1 MGKGKQLTMGR
12 ARRFLAVV
20 LVAVL
25 CASVGAAGF
34 AGTAG
39 AGDSAT
45 IFEVEPEDAQA
56 PPGETIHVA
65 IVMTSDGGY
74 GGVGIE
80 RVAFGVEYDS
90 DVLALEKITRGPW
103 FEQDNETEIVT
114 ETDIDDEK
122 GYAFID
128 QYRDPPDGG
137 STGQARM
144 ATLTFTVADDA
155 HGETS
160 PVNVT
165 DVESELT
172 NDWPLQSFT
181 HNGSVSVDDDAEV
194 VGASPPEPIED
205 DETAGGDDGTG
216 DEPLSGFG
224 IVAAVAV
231 LAALAA
237 GVGYRR
243 A

>member
-1 MGKGKQLTMGR
+1 MNRSRHL
-12 ARRFLAVV
+12 LAVV
-20 LVAVL
+20 LAVAL
-25 CASVGAAGF
+25 CVSVGVAGL

-74 GGVGIE
+74 GGVGVE

-90 DVLALEKITRGPW
+90 DVLALEEITRGPW
-103 FEQDNETEIVT
+103 FEQGNETEIVA
-114 ETDIDDEK
+114 ETDIDDEE
-122 GYAFID
+122 GDAFID
-128 QYRDPPDGG
+128 QYRDPADGG
-137 STGQARM
+137 ATGQDRM

-181 HNGSVSVDDDAEV
+181 HNGTVSVDDDAEV
-194 VGASPPEPIED
+194 VGASPPESVDED
-205 DETAGGDDGTG
+205 DGSGDEEAAN
-216 DEPLSGFG
+216 DEPLPGFG
-224 IVAAVAV
+224 LAAAVAV
-231 LAALAA
+231 LVALAA

-243 A
+243 G